1 MKYRWFW
8 FTWIRSHCKTRFKPC
23 RNRTGGHRITLRS
36 SWSLPPLTGSS
47 RAMLWMGGRRPCHSG
62 GSALALQTPG
72 PSGPASSL
80 PTRKWWTDVDRLRR
94 GSGDKT
100 RKVIWYCSLFKRFF
114 FFKKKKKG
122 LWWKISNAYKI
133 ERILRWV
140 LGRCHVRAVVA
151 DPTRHPPLP
160 QAYRSFWT
168 NLWYYI
174 IFSINNLACGLK
186 IRTLVNT

>member
-62 GSALALQTPG
+62 GSALALQTQG

-114 FFKKKKKG
+114 FFKKKKKVYG
-122 LWWKISNAYKI
+122 GKSQMRTKLSESCDGFWVAVMCGQWSLTPHGTRPRPRPTGHSEQISGI
-133 ERILRWV
+133 IL
-140 LGRCHVRAVVA
+140 
-151 DPTRHPPLP
+151 
-160 QAYRSFWT
+160 
-168 NLWYYI
+168 
-174 IFSINNLACGLK
+174 FSL
-186 IRTLVNT
+186 